1 MDEWISFDPKEYLIA
16 LWKLLPALILSLIVG
31 ACGGLVY
38 ERTMAE
44 HLYGATTK
52 FYVIS
57 GDWATESR
65 ADDYVQIITSQPVAR
80 TVITREDLRD
90 ENGRYI
96 SLEAFLGMV
105 EVSAYDETHIAAIT
119 VFNSDPYVAC
129 DAANALR
136 EVSMDAIEE
145 IMNPGTIKVVQK
157 ANVPVNTAKPNAML
171 LCVIGA
177 VVFFVLALAAVFVEM
192 LIRKHKADKEK
203 KIRRL
208 PYFIVLSLLGIIFVT
223 GLALRER
230 NADRT
235 GPDIIFPEG
244 DITYAEGD
252 DYDVLL
258 KDVKAEDG
266 VDGDCTGSI
275 RIDAVYVSESG
286 ESCIV
291 DYVVKDKSNNVTV
304 AERYAAYKRSEN
316 AAADSTGTPGE

>member
-1 MDEWISFDPKEYLIA
+1 MDDWISFDPKEYLIA
-16 LWKLLPALILSLIVG
+16 IWHMLPVLIISLIVG
-31 ACGGLVY
+31 FSGGLAY

-44 HLYGATTK
+44 HLYSATTK

-90 ENGRYI
+90 ENGKYI
-96 SLEAFLGMV
+96 SPEAFLGMIV
-105 EVSAYDETHIAAIT
+105 VSAYDETHVAAIT
-119 VFNSDPYVAC
+119 VFSRDPYLAC
-129 DAANALR
+129 DIANSLR
-136 EVSMDAIEE
+136 EVSMDAIKE

-157 ANVPVNTAKPNAML
+157 ANVPVNLAKPNAML
-171 LCVIGA
+171 FCVTGA
-177 VVFFVLALAAVFVEM
+177 VTFFVLVLIAAFIEM
-192 LIRKHKADKEK
+192 LVRKHKADKEK

-208 PYFIVLSLLGIIFVT
+208 PYLISLSLLGIIFVT
-223 GLALRER
+223 GLAIHER

-235 GPDIIFPEG
+235 GPSIVFPEG
-244 DITYAEGD
+244 DIIYAEGD

-258 KDVKAEDG
+258 KDVKAEDS

-275 RIDAVYVSESG
+275 RIDDVYISESG

-304 AERYAAYKRSEN
+304 AERYAAYERTEN
-316 AAADSTGTPGE
+316 AAADSTETPGE